1 MRGRAGLALLALA
14 VGFGPVDAAFA
25 QASPPITI
33 PGVED
38 VQGTAENTGGSIGA
52 VVTGLSGQ
60 GSGGGA
66 SGGSSGGTGA
76 RPVGRSAS
84 RGGSS
89 EELPVGNGTGPL
101 GSGCRPTLLSPE
113 LCEPGEPVAAG
124 APAPAAPRPAV
135 QVAREISQRTAL
147 PLPAVR
153 TSPPAGADQLVN
165 LPTWMWVEDWNPRR
179 ASASEGPLTVT
190 VVASPRSVLWRM
202 GDGSEVVC
210 GPGTP
215 WNPALRDEQQSTD
228 CSHTYTRSSAN
239 QPGLVYQA
247 QATMTWDVDW
257 TATNGESGGLGPATR
272 SVDFTMRVAEGQ
284 AIVTWSGR

>member
-1 MRGRAGLALLALA
+1 
-14 VGFGPVDAAFA
+14 
-25 QASPPITI
+25 
-33 PGVED
+33 
-38 VQGTAENTGGSIGA
+38 
-52 VVTGLSGQ
+52 
-60 GSGGGA
+60 
-66 SGGSSGGTGA
+66 
-76 RPVGRSAS
+76 
-84 RGGSS
+84 
-89 EELPVGNGTGPL
+89 
-101 GSGCRPTLLSPE
+101 
-113 LCEPGEPVAAG
+113 
-124 APAPAAPRPAV
+124 
-135 QVAREISQRTAL
+135 
-147 PLPAVR
+147 
-153 TSPPAGADQLVN
+153 
-165 LPTWMWVEDWNPRR
+165 
-179 ASASEGPLTVT
+179 
-190 VVASPRSVLWRM
+190 M